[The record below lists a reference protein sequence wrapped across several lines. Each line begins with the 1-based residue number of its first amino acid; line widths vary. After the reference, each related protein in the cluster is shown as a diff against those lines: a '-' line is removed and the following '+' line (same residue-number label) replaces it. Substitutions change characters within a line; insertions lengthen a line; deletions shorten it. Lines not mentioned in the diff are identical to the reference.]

1 MGYFDND
8 RYAVSDFRD
17 WVHGLHKVMWFLM
30 QTQEGKIDNE
40 IIKDKS
46 IIQEA
51 DINFNRTHLI
61 FKFK

>member
-1 MGYFDND
+1 
-8 RYAVSDFRD
+8 
-17 WVHGLHKVMWFLM
+17 M

-51 DINFNRTHLI
+51 DINLKRTHLI
-61 FKFK
+61 LKFK

>member
-1 MGYFDND
+1 
-8 RYAVSDFRD
+8 
-17 WVHGLHKVMWFLM
+17 M

-40 IIKDKS
+40 IIKDNS